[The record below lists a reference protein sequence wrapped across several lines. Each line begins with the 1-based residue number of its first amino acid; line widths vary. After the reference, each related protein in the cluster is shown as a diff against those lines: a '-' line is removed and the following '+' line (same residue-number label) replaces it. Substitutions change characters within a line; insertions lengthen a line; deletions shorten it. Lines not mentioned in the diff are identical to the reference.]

1 MKLRFFFVF
10 LFAFLLLTDLTGQKN
25 NKKIIVSGTVTDI
38 NNKPVAGAWIFVD
51 KKSTNKITNY
61 EGFYKVR
68 IKPDKEM
75 IGVSIFQGRITE
87 LPVAGK
93 TEINFSLPV
102 DITKVEAIIQQD
114 PGEEEINIG
123 YGTVKRKNMTTSV
136 GRVDNKQNKY
146 STYLNIYDM
155 LRGEVPG
162 VQVYGKSSKIQGA
175 SSFIASTEPLL
186 VVDGVAV
193 STIDDIQPRM
203 VKSIEVLKGSA
214 ATIYGARGANGVILI
229 TLKSS
234 GDFK

>member
-1 MKLRFFFVF
+1 
-10 LFAFLLLTDLTGQKN
+10 
-25 NKKIIVSGTVTDI
+25 
-38 NNKPVAGAWIFVD
+38 
-51 KKSTNKITNY
+51 
-61 EGFYKVR
+61 
-68 IKPDKEM
+68 
-75 IGVSIFQGRITE
+75 
-87 LPVAGK
+87 
-93 TEINFSLPV
+93 
-102 DITKVEAIIQQD
+102 
-114 PGEEEINIG
+114 
-123 YGTVKRKNMTTSV
+123 
-136 GRVDNKQNKY
+136 
-146 STYLNIYDM
+146 M

-162 VQVYGKSSKIQGA
+162 VQVYGKSIKIQGA